1 MTAARIKTV
10 LHRWSQQLGVF
21 SSRLRC
27 RPNQQAA
34 AFEKKLAERDRKI
47 QRLKLQLAQAWADL
61 PKLRQQASELPARFD
76 AVLKKSDVQLRAEL
90 RFCVQISEDGA
101 SWEAVTEHCCLGG
114 CDMGIYTFRSEREAL
129 LFATLLQAAGYR
141 SHHNIACPVC
151 YAEYQ
156 KDCI

>member
-21 SSRLRC
+21 SSKLRC
-27 RPNQQAA
+27 KPNRQAA
-34 AFEKKLAERDRKI
+34 AFEKKLAERDREI

-61 PKLRQQASELPARFD
+61 PKLRQRASELPARFD
-76 AVLKKSDVQLRAEL
+76 AVLKKSDAQLRAEL

-114 CDMGIYTFRSEREAL
+114 CDMDIYTFRSEREAL
-129 LFATLLQAAGYR
+129 LFAALLQADGYQPP
-141 SHHNIACPVC
+141 HNIACPAC
-151 YAEYQ
+151 YAEYR
-156 KDCI
+156 KDRI